1 MKPNEK
7 LKSKDLKVGWV
18 IYAEP
23 LDPTSPPGCWI
34 IHSRKEDDDGWWLS
48 PPDADGLRMGI
59 ADWIFDGASHI
70 SDYSC
75 DGLTLEEQLD
85 KMLTMCP

>member
-1 MKPNEK
+1 MKKPK
-7 LKSKDLKVGWV
+7 CKDLKVGWV

-23 LDPTSPPGCWI
+23 LDPSSRPGCWI
-34 IHSRKEDDDGWWLS
+34 IHSRKEGDDGWWLD
-48 PPDADGLRMGI
+48 PPRPEGDRLGI
-59 ADWIFDGASHI
+59 ADWIFDGDSR
-70 SDYSC
+70 SSEYFC